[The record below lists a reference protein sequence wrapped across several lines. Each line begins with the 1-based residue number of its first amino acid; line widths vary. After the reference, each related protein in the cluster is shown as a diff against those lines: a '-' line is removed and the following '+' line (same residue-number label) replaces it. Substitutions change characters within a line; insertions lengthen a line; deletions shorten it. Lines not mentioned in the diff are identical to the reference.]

1 MSRVYDQEEG
11 EYTPLDN
18 FSEYKLDTEV
28 GAAISA
34 CYIASVEEVYVSRCK
49 EDDMAVT
56 WEEIVRAGE
65 KDSEYMAVKQ
75 AILQGFPEKLEECIA
90 LIQPYHKNR
99 INLSIVVDDKLKVV
113 LYHDSDLRSRK
124 LVPKQLRN

>member
-11 EYTPLDN
+11 EYTDLDD
-18 FSEYKLDTEV
+18 FSEYESDTDV

-65 KDSEYMAVKQ
+65 KDSEYLAVKE
-75 AILQGFPEKLEECIA
+75 AILEGFPERIEE
-90 LIQPYHKNR
+90 
-99 INLSIVVDDKLKVV
+99 
-113 LYHDSDLRSRK
+113 
-124 LVPKQLRN
+124 